1 MLERLTSE
9 TFADHVGDAFEA
21 TPVEGEPLQLLL
33 SRCEETPYG
42 SAEGLKN
49 SLRRVPFSLVFH
61 APRDRLLPQQ
71 TWSLRHPAVGEF
83 ALFLVPLGPDENGMR
98 YEAVIS

>member
-9 TFADHVGDAFEA
+9 AFTEHLGDTFEA
-21 TPVEGEPLQLLL
+21 TPTEGEPVRLVL

-42 SAEGLKN
+42 SSAGWEQT
-49 SLRRVPFSLVFH
+49 LRRVPFSLMFH
-61 APRDRLLPQQ
+61 APRDRLVPQQ
-71 TWSLRHPAVGEF
+71 TWSLRHPALGEL
-83 ALFLVPLGPDENGMR
+83 ALFLVPLGPDEEGMR